1 MFIPGNS
8 DSIRDSQKHDEVD
21 DIPAKL
27 GAIPDP
33 PSAIGTGVGMPKY
46 GRPSRRSTGN
56 HTRSLFQ
63 VMRADPLTDSYQ
75 GHKSSH
81 SGADDSQ
88 GSLSHDSFVPKELH
102 NATKLR
108 KVLPSKPM
116 PSATDGSLAPNGTNT
131 DLNSRTT
138 RSNSH
143 STPQFS
149 DSRATRSKE
158 RLCANNSNSQTPAG
172 NLRKSSESSCR
183 SRKPPEP
190 EQVNLNN
197 NNSVSQIGS
206 LGSKTGAEP
215 KPLIREALDIYFDKG
230 EITNRQYKRILER
243 ASRKVQDGLDRC
255 SYMNKNR
262 VFKLVADYVDAYRYH
277 HETES

>member
-1 MFIPGNS
+1 
-8 DSIRDSQKHDEVD
+8 
-21 DIPAKL
+21 
-27 GAIPDP
+27 
-33 PSAIGTGVGMPKY
+33 
-46 GRPSRRSTGN
+46 
-56 HTRSLFQ
+56 
-63 VMRADPLTDSYQ
+63 MRADPLTDSYQ

-81 SGADDSQ
+81 SGAEDSQ
-88 GSLSHDSFVPKELH
+88 GSLSHEPKELH

-116 PSATDGSLAPNGTNT
+116 PSATAGGNGTNT

-149 DSRATRSKE
+149 DSRAARSKE

-183 SRKPPEP
+183 SRKPPAEP

-215 KPLIREALDIYFDKG
+215 KPLIREALDVYFDKG